1 MICIIRKIF
10 KVSNSVA
17 DSFSKYV
24 GSQQLI
30 ALGIGTFSN
39 ELTTVNNAIK
49 EQQPV
54 DSESTV
60 NDKASYMQTIY
71 NNF

>member
-1 MICIIRKIF
+1 M
-10 KVSNSVA
+10 
-17 DSFSKYV
+17 
-24 GSQQLI
+24 
-30 ALGIGTFSN
+30 ALGNGTFSN
-39 ELTTVNNAIK
+39 ELTTVDNAIK

-60 NDKASYMQTIY
+60 NDKASYIQTIY